1 LLRQSF
7 ALFDL
12 CEFSLLGQIGGNDF
26 DAATG
31 FGRQLPG
38 KRVEFFLIA
47 SDDDEVI
54 TATGEPV
61 RVDRA
66 NAG

>member
-1 LLRQSF
+1 MLRPVSVVSF
-7 ALFDL
+7 LASAL
-12 CEFSLLGQIGGNDF
+12 S
-26 DAATG
+26 
-31 FGRQLPG
+31 
-38 KRVEFFLIA
+38 FFLIA